1 MAREKFEHDLRHLQ
15 GEVLAL
21 GRDVEKAIGDAVEA
35 LRTGDME
42 RARALIQAD
51 RGINERRYALENDAL
66 ILIATQQPMAGDLR
80 ALAAVIEIAGELER
94 MADYAKGIANITLM
108 IRSEK
113 LIKPL
118 VDIPLMADKARE
130 MLQRAMNAYFL
141 GDLEAARS
149 IPADDSVVD
158 RLYEKVFRDLLEL
171 INRDPANLDQAT
183 RLTWAAHNLERV
195 ADRVTNIC
203 QRVVFTATGRIEHL
217 T

>member
-1 MAREKFEHDLRHLQ
+1 MPREKFDHDLRHLQ
-15 GEVLAL
+15 GRVLAM
-21 GRDVEKAIGDAVEA
+21 GQDVEQAIGAAVEA
-35 LRTGDME
+35 LRTGDLE
-42 RARALIQAD
+42 RSRELIEKD
-51 RGINERRYALENDAL
+51 RLINEKRYSLENDAL

-118 VDIPLMADKARE
+118 VDIPFMAEKARQ
-130 MLQRAMNAYFL
+130 MLQRALDAYSRCDV
-141 GDLEAARS
+141 DLARA
-149 IPADDSVVD
+149 IPRDDTEVD

-171 INRDPANLDQAT
+171 INRDPSNLDQAT

-195 ADRVTNIC
+195 ADRVSNIC